1 LAVQA
6 AQHALQLNPRLAL
19 AHATLGYLDLEYLR
33 DWAAAKR
40 ELEAAIRLDPNDG
53 ESHHWMSHYWI
64 SLGRFTEAEAEA
76 RRAVECDP
84 LNFSIGSHLAFTKYE
99 EGHFPEA
106 IEAAAATLRLDPAH
120 QPSSFYQIRAY
131 EESGQLSEAIAIRRR
146 IGWNDPPVDALET
159 GLRRDG
165 AAGYWRLCKEFWFRE
180 RSAGGPARPSEI
192 AWIYA
197 HLGDQERTLEWLDR
211 AVEERD
217 GWAVY
222 MKVEPPFASLRSDP
236 RFQKISRAAGL
247 P

>member
-1 LAVQA
+1 MGSREAGTRGG
-6 AQHALQLNPRLAL
+6 NPVGSKRRRESP
-19 AHATLGYLDLEYLR
+19 LDVSL
-33 DWAAAKR
+33 
-40 ELEAAIRLDPNDG
+40 LDQPG
-53 ESHHWMSHYWI
+53 EVYGSRSG
-64 SLGRFTEAEAEA
+64 SASC
-76 RRAVECDP
+76 RRMHP

-106 IEAAAATLRLDPAH
+106 IEEAAATLRLDPAH

-180 RSAGGPARPSEI
+180 ERGGPARPSEI

-197 HLGDQERTLEWLDR
+197 HLG
-211 AVEERD
+211 
-217 GWAVY
+217 
-222 MKVEPPFASLRSDP
+222 
-236 RFQKISRAAGL
+236 
-247 P
+247 